1 MTIEPPTEPPTERP
15 AEPARGVPLEPGLEH
30 TMTFEVT
37 ASMVPGHVPAPVLS
51 TPSLVALVETTC
63 RRAVLPLLPEG
74 RDTVGV
80 HIAVSHEGVAR
91 QGEEVVVVARLAA
104 VDRRR
109 LTFEVAVDG
118 PRGAVSRG
126 THQRVVIDSSRFGS

>member
-1 MTIEPPTEPPTERP
+1 MSDEVAAPGGL
-15 AEPARGVPLEPGLEH
+15 AVGLEH
-30 TMTFEVT
+30 AMTFEVR

-51 TPSLVALVETTC
+51 TPSLVALVETAC
-63 RRAVLPLLPEG
+63 RRAALPHLPEG
-74 RDTVGV
+74 HDTVGT
-80 HIAVSHEGVAR
+80 HISVSHQGVAR
-91 QGEEVVVVARLAA
+91 LGEEVAVVARLVE

-126 THQRVVIDSSRFGS
+126 THQRMVVDTTRFGSGG

>member
-1 MTIEPPTEPPTERP
+1 VID
-15 AEPARGVPLEPGLEH
+15 EPAVGLEEGLEH
-30 TMTFEVT
+30 TMTFEVK

-51 TPSLVALVETTC
+51 TPSLVALIETAC
-63 RRAVLPLLPEG
+63 RRAALPHLPEG

-91 QGEEVVVVARLAA
+91 QGEEVTVVTRL
-104 VDRRR
+104 VTIDRRR

-118 PRGAVSRG
+118 RRGAVSRG
-126 THQRVVIDSSRFGS
+126 THQRMVIDTTRFGSGD

>member
-1 MTIEPPTEPPTERP
+1 MTGDP
-15 AEPARGVPLEPGLEH
+15 PGLEVGLEH
-30 TMTFEVT
+30 VMSFEVK

-51 TPSLVALVETTC
+51 TPSLVALVETCC
-63 RRAVLPLLPEG
+63 RRAALPRLPEG

-91 QGEEVVVVARLAA
+91 LGEEVVVAARLTEI
-104 VDRRR
+104 DRRR

-118 PRGAVSRG
+118 PRGVVSRG
-126 THQRVVIDSSRFGS
+126 THQRMVVDTVRFGS